1 MARFEYQE
9 DALQPGEIRLL
20 RVQKAPNAK
29 EFPLGG
35 GPDSN
40 STPLYAPIQC
50 EIATYKLRDCPPFTA
65 LSYTWGGEDNEKEIS
80 LNGLSKTVRPNL
92 ARFLRHARDD
102 MNSYPS
108 GSASSW
114 RQKKRGKRSYFYPPD
129 TLWEMVAPQSTGN
142 QLGPGMAYNM
152 NDELQYLSDPSPWP
166 EPSRKE
172 GTSRTSWPKE
182 VLGKSMH
189 TLVDSIKK
197 ASPGRWVVRRSW
209 AVFKQR
215 TQLILST

>member
-65 LSYTWGGEDNEKEIS
+65 LSSTWGAEDNEKEIS

-114 RQKKRGKRSYFYPPD
+114 RQEKRGKRSYFYPL
-129 TLWEMVAPQSTGN
+129 TCSGKWWLLSRRGISWALVWRTTEMMHCNIYPTRAPGLSLVERKGLLVHHGPKKGWGN
-142 QLGPGMAYNM
+142 QCIH
-152 NDELQYLSDPSPWP
+152 WW
-166 EPSRKE
+166 
-172 GTSRTSWPKE
+172 T
-182 VLGKSMH
+182 
-189 TLVDSIKK
+189 
-197 ASPGRWVVRRSW
+197 ASKRQVRSGG
-209 AVFKQR
+209 
-215 TQLILST
+215 L